1 MAPIVTVRWS
11 NRDRT
16 MFGLLPPLLM
26 LALVL
31 VELRHPFTVAFA
43 GWPFALSLIVIGLPH
58 GAIDLAVSSRLRGST
73 TWLQSL
79 RGFADYAFL
88 LFLVLAAAFAFPTP
102 VVLAFAVLSAWH
114 FGSAD
119 ALDLNESVG
128 EKRGM
133 GWIVA
138 FARGSLVLA
147 LPFVCHPTD
156 SCEVA
161 TRLLQLFGSDSTTVY
176 VEVIS
181 PLAVGILSLAF
192 AIILYELFVQIL
204 AREWQYSGILL
215 LEIGSLVTAFAV
227 LHPLFAMGAYF
238 LCWHSWRHTR
248 RLIRLMEGESAS
260 ITRAV
265 LRLHVRSLPLL
276 IPTLAVVAAVLA
288 WALPHATIPDV
299 AVVALAVFVVV
310 TPPHQML
317 IGRLQG
323 IGRLDEPNAL
333 VSPVDG
339 SGISYRTR

>member
-1 MAPIVTVRWS
+1 MTVIVPVRWS

-16 MFGLLPPLLM
+16 MFGLLPPVLL

-31 VELRHPFTVAFA
+31 IESLHPFSVALA

-58 GAIDLAVSSRLRGST
+58 GAVDLAVSARLRGAT

-79 RGFADYAFL
+79 RGFADYAIL
-88 LFLVLAAAFAFPTP
+88 LVLVLAAAFAFPTP
-102 VVLAFAVLSAWH
+102 MVLAFAILSAWH

-119 ALDLNESVG
+119 ALDLNESLG
-128 EKRGM
+128 ENRGVS
-133 GWIVA
+133 WLVA
-138 FARGSLVLA
+138 VARGSLVLA

-156 SCEVA
+156 SCEIA
-161 TRLLQLFGSDSTTVY
+161 NRLLQLFGSEGTTVY
-176 VEVIS
+176 DTVIAPVS
-181 PLAVGILSLAF
+181 VGILGLAF
-192 AIILYELFVQIL
+192 AVILVELLVQIRVGEL
-204 AREWQYSGILL
+204 YYAGILC
-215 LEIGSLVTAFAV
+215 LEIGSLVAAFAV

-260 ITRAV
+260 IPRAV
-265 LRLHVRSLPLL
+265 LRLHLRSLPLL

-288 WALPHATIPDV
+288 WVLPHATILDV

-323 IGRLDEPNAL
+323 IGQL
-333 VSPVDG
+333 G
-339 SGISYRTR
+339 Q

>member
-1 MAPIVTVRWS
+1 
-11 NRDRT
+11 
-16 MFGLLPPLLM
+16 MFGLLPPLLL

-31 VELRHPFTVAFA
+31 VELRYPFSVALA

-58 GAIDLAVSSRLRGST
+58 GAVDLAVSARLRGAT

-79 RGFADYAFL
+79 RGFADYAL
-88 LFLVLAAAFAFPTP
+88 LLVLVLAAAFAFPTLM
-102 VVLAFAVLSAWH
+102 VLAFAILSAWH

-119 ALDLNESVG
+119 ALDLNETLG
-128 EKRGM
+128 ENRVVN
-133 GWIVA
+133 WVVA
-138 FARGSLVLA
+138 AARGSLVLA

-161 TRLLQLFGSDSTTVY
+161 NRLLQLFGSDSTTVY

-181 PLAVGILSLAF
+181 SASVAILGLAF
-192 AIILYELFVQIL
+192 AVILVELFIQIR
-204 AREWQYSGILL
+204 AGNRKYAGTFF
-215 LEIGSLVTAFAV
+215 LEIGSLVAAFAV

-265 LRLHVRSLPLL
+265 LRLHLRSLPLL
-276 IPTLAVVAAVLA
+276 IPTLSVVAAVLA
-288 WALPHATIPDV
+288 WVLPHATILDV

-323 IGRLDEPNAL
+323 IGRLDEP
-333 VSPVDG
+333 SD
-339 SGISYRTR
+339 GIS